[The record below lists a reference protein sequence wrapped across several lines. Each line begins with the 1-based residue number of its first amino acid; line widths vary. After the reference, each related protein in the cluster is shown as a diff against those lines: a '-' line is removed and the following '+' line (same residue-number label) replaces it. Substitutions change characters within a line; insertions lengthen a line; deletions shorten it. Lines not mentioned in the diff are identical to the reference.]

1 MPRLI
6 NIPESSGFTLLPL
19 PFPFPHSPFSPAQ
32 APPLFLS
39 CLIVSGGFRTH
50 ACCQGQPA
58 PPLALSLSCYSEL
71 PAGEL
76 TLTLP
81 GVSSTRHRLRKGKRS
96 LRYPAGLSFV
106 SHFSVRPSGGAKLA
120 MLVGKV
126 LLGSSAASVC

>member
-1 MPRLI
+1 MHVVRA
-6 NIPESSGFTLLPL
+6 SLP
-19 PFPFPHSPFSPAQ
+19 HRS
-32 APPLFLS
+32 
-39 CLIVSGGFRTH
+39 
-50 ACCQGQPA
+50 
-58 PPLALSLSCYSEL
+58 LARSLSCYSEL

>member
-1 MPRLI
+1 MHVVRA
-6 NIPESSGFTLLPL
+6 SLP
-19 PFPFPHSPFSPAQ
+19 HRS
-32 APPLFLS
+32 
-39 CLIVSGGFRTH
+39 
-50 ACCQGQPA
+50 
-58 PPLALSLSCYSEL
+58 LARSLSCYSEL

-106 SHFSVRPSGGAKLA
+106 SHFSVRRGGAKLA